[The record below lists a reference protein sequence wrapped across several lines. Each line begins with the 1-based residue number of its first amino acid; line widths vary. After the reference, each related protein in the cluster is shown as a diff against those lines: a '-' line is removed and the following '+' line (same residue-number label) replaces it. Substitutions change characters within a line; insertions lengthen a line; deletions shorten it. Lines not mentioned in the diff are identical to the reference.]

1 MFSDDL
7 KYFISVS
14 VRPGFGGLVSVS
26 VRFGR
31 NPKMSFRSDTRFV
44 LLAQMQIRVKEILE
58 APCFLKSPKAGGESS
73 WGLLPKSWEKIA
85 MKILCFL
92 VI

>member
-31 NPKMSFRSDTRFV
+31 NPKKSFRSDTTGVTVEF
-44 LLAQMQIRVKEILE
+44 
-58 APCFLKSPKAGGESS
+58 
-73 WGLLPKSWEKIA
+73 
-85 MKILCFL
+85 
-92 VI
+92 

>member
-31 NPKMSFRSDTRFV
+31 NPKKSFRSITSFFLDSSLENQNKISPSVLSLLTRKDE
-44 LLAQMQIRVKEILE
+44 QWPCHKEDKRD
-58 APCFLKSPKAGGESS
+58 FTQ
-73 WGLLPKSWEKIA
+73 
-85 MKILCFL
+85 LCCS
-92 VI
+92 

>member
-1 MFSDDL
+1 MSFSGNVTLLYCEDKITGKIAALSVDL

-31 NPKMSFRSDTRFV
+31 NPKKSFRSDTTGVTVEF
-44 LLAQMQIRVKEILE
+44 
-58 APCFLKSPKAGGESS
+58 
-73 WGLLPKSWEKIA
+73 
-85 MKILCFL
+85 
-92 VI
+92 

>member
-14 VRPGFGGLVSVS
+14 VRRGFGGLVSVS

-31 NPKMSFRSDTRFV
+31 NPKKSFRSDTSF
-44 LLAQMQIRVKEILE
+44 LE
-58 APCFLKSPKAGGESS
+58 KQTMTGKSSVFLFERN
-73 WGLLPKSWEKIA
+73 
-85 MKILCFL
+85 F
-92 VI
+92 